1 LPPVTDPSLIRRIL
15 ERDRPWAAY
24 ALGDL
29 SPGFA
34 EHCQWFATE
43 DGSPALLLLFR
54 RFDPPVL
61 LALGPPRG
69 LEGLI
74 REIDAPV
81 VSLHVR
87 TDALAA
93 VRTRFRPAETRAMW
107 RMVVEPGGFR
117 PVASGEVSPLAASD
131 IGALTSLYADGHRRN
146 EGPDFFDQWMV
157 EQGIFRGV
165 WEAGELVSVAGTH
178 LVVPSEGVCAVGN
191 VYTRHDRR
199 RQGLGARVT
208 SAVVSTA
215 LAQGIPTVI
224 LNVARSNAVAI
235 RAYQRLGFRSH
246 CDFVEGLAFRS

>member
-1 LPPVTDPSLIRRIL
+1 LPHVTDPSRIRRIL

-34 EHCQWFATE
+34 EHCQWYATE

-61 LALGPPRG
+61 FALGPPRG
-69 LEGLI
+69 LEDLL

-107 RMVVEPGGFR
+107 RMVVEPAGFR
-117 PVASGEVSPLAASD
+117 PVAPEDASALGASD
-131 IGALTSLYADGHRRN
+131 IGA
-146 EGPDFFDQWMV
+146 V
-157 EQGIFRGV
+157 
-165 WEAGELVSVAGTH
+165 
-178 LVVPSEGVCAVGN
+178 
-191 VYTRHDRR
+191 TR
-199 RQGLGARVT
+199 L
-208 SAVVSTA
+208 
-215 LAQGIPTVI
+215 
-224 LNVARSNAVAI
+224 
-235 RAYQRLGFRSH
+235 
-246 CDFVEGLAFRS
+246 